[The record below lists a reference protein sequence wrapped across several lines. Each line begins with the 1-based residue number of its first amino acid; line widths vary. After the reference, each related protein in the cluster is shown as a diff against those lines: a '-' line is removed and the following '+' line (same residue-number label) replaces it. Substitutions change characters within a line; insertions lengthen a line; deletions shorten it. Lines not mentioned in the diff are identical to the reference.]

1 MYVFNRFE
9 CSCAIAGLKFTA
21 VKISQIPVS
30 IVYTGAVS
38 TAVSARLVIR
48 VRYGTAI
55 RGTAEMRRLGKFLY
69 DNIVLS
75 LACSQ
80 VTGYKN
86 WLSGTARIYTTDLA
100 KSVTTFRYYD

>member
-1 MYVFNRFE
+1 MYVFNRFD

-21 VKISQIPVS
+21 VKIPQIPVS
-30 IVYTGAVS
+30 IVYTVS
-38 TAVSARLVIR
+38 IVVSARLVIH

-55 RGTAEMRRLGKFLY
+55 RRTAEMRRLGKFLY
-69 DNIVLS
+69 HNIVLS

-86 WLSGTARIYTTDLA
+86 WLSGTARIYTTDLP
-100 KSVTTFRYYD
+100 KSVTTFKYYD

>member
-21 VKISQIPVS
+21 VKIPQIPVS
-30 IVYTGAVS
+30 IVYTGSINSSVS
-38 TAVSARLVIR
+38 QIP

-55 RGTAEMRRLGKFLY
+55 RRTAEMRRLGKFLY
-69 DNIVLS
+69 HNIVLS

>member
-1 MYVFNRFE
+1 MPV
-9 CSCAIAGLKFTA
+9 
-21 VKISQIPVS
+21 VKRTKYICPISIIQDRVIF
-30 IVYTGAVS
+30 IQD
-38 TAVSARLVIR
+38 RLALADV
-48 VRYGTAI
+48 
-55 RGTAEMRRLGKFLY
+55 GKFLY
-69 DNIVLS
+69 HNIVLL